1 MNWSEFKNMFI
12 KRNLESAFLTAN
24 KSFSVLLVTG
34 ARQVGK
40 TTFLRHLAEEKRKF
54 VSLDNLE
61 YREMAKNDPR
71 LFLSNFPA
79 PLIIDEI
86 QYAPELLPYI
96 KMAVD
101 EARFKDPENSNG
113 MFWLTGSQQ
122 FHLMKGVT
130 ESLAGRVAIFNLLGL
145 SNHETAGTDSQP
157 FLPESFSGTGMKML
171 GSPELFHRI
180 WRGSFPG
187 MFMLQDSEWSTF
199 YNSYVQT
206 YLERDIRYL
215 TQVADLGRFFT
226 FLKSAA
232 ARTGQMLNYAALS
245 RDADISQ
252 PTAKSWL
259 SLLLTSGLAYL
270 LPPYYRNVNQ
280 RISSTPKF
288 YFLDTGLAA
297 YLTSWNTPQVLCD
310 GAMSGAFFET
320 WCVSELLKSYLHN
333 GQEPPFFYFRDKDKH
348 EIDLLI
354 EYNGALHPIEIKK
367 SASPKSSDISA
378 FRLLK
383 QYQMPIGKA
392 ALISMN
398 PDILMLTESCR
409 TIPAPLL

>member
-1 MNWSEFKNMFI
+1 MFI
-12 KRNLESAFLTAN
+12 KRNLETAFQAAN
-24 KSFSVLLVTG
+24 QSFSVLLLTG

-40 TTFLRHLAEEKRKF
+40 TTFLRYLAGENRKF
-54 VSLDNLE
+54 VSLDNLD
-61 YREMAKNDPR
+61 YRRMAKTDPR
-71 LFLSNFPA
+71 LFLSNFP
-79 PLIIDEI
+79 PPVIIDEI

-101 EARFKDPENSNG
+101 EARFKDAPNSNG

-145 SNHETAGTDSQP
+145 SNHELAGCTNQP
-157 FLPESFSGTGMKML
+157 FLPEDFSGSGMNMVEA
-171 GSPELFHRI
+171 PELFHRI

-187 MFMLQDSEWSTF
+187 MITLQDSDWNTF

-206 YLERDIRYL
+206 YLERDIRDL
-215 TQVADLGRFFT
+215 TQVADLGRFFA
-226 FLKSAA
+226 FLKTAA
-232 ARTGQMLNYAALS
+232 ARTGQMLNYAALA

-252 PTAKSWL
+252 PTAKSWV
-259 SLLLTSGLAYL
+259 SLLVTSGLAYL
-270 LPPYYRNVNQ
+270 LPPYYKNVNQ
-280 RISSTPKF
+280 RITSTAKF

-333 GQEPPFFYFRDKDKH
+333 GKQPPFFYYRDKDKR
-348 EIDLLI
+348 EIDLVI
-354 EYNGALHPIEIKK
+354 ENNGSLYPIEFKK
-367 SASPKSSDISA
+367 SAAPKTSDITA
-378 FRLLK
+378 FRLLE
-383 QYQMPIGKA
+383 QYKMSLGKG

-398 PDILMLTESCR
+398 PDTLMLTESCR